1 MPKKD
6 IKAFLYDIISYMDDI
21 IEFTKDMDYEENM
34 LLLDA

>member
-1 MPKKD
+1 MPKRD